1 MTKSTTRRTVP
12 YRRKREGKTNYK
24 KRLEYLKSKQLR
36 LVIRKTNK
44 HMILQIVQYH
54 PDGDKVLLGVSS
66 KKLETHGWKHS
77 EKNTPAC
84 YLIGLIFAKAAK
96 QHKVKKA
103 ILDLGLQTPIKG
115 SRLYAALKGVIDG
128 GIEIPASDTVFP
140 TEERINGQ
148 HLQNKDVTKDF
159 EKIKTTLLSWYI
171 CHHKKTI

>member
-66 KKLETHGWKHS
+66 KKLETHDG
-77 EKNTPAC
+77 NT
-84 YLIGLIFAKAAK
+84 
-96 QHKVKKA
+96 QKK
-103 ILDLGLQTPIKG
+103 ILP
-115 SRLYAALKGVIDG
+115 
-128 GIEIPASDTVFP
+128 
-140 TEERINGQ
+140 
-148 HLQNKDVTKDF
+148 HVT
-159 EKIKTTLLSWYI
+159 S
-171 CHHKKTI
+171 